1 MELENCQCL
10 SMITTSYERIGG
22 GDYDDD
28 YDSASSS
35 SSIIVCV
42 NEESMTRLKVACWRT
57 LWRKIKKE
65 KKRFFN
71 NNNNKKKKNSS
82 SHVQYDPNSYLQNFD
97 DGYYCSYSSDPDIF
111 SRSFSARFAMPSKY
125 FDKNNDEAIEEEDEE
140 QEEEESEEIL
150 DQ

>member
-22 GDYDDD
+22 DYDDE

-35 SSIIVCV
+35 IIVSV

-57 LWRKIKKE
+57 FWKKIKKE

-71 NNNNKKKKNSS
+71 NKKKSSS

-97 DGYYCSYSSDPDIF
+97 DGYYCSSSDPDIF
-111 SRSFSARFAMPSKY
+111 SRSFSARFAMPSKF
-125 FDKNNDEAIEEEDEE
+125 FDKDNDEAIEEEDEE
-140 QEEEESEEIL
+140 QEQEEGEEIL

>member
-10 SMITTSYERIGG
+10 SMITSYERIGG
-22 GDYDDD
+22 GYDD
-28 YDSASSS
+28 SSSSS

-42 NEESMTRLKVACWRT
+42 NDEESMTRLKMACWRT

-71 NNNNKKKKNSS
+71 NNKKNSS
-82 SHVQYDPNSYLQNFD
+82 SSSHVLHYQYDPNSYLQNFD
-97 DGYYCSYSSDPDIF
+97 DGYYCSSSDPDIF
-111 SRSFSARFAMPSKY
+111 SRSFSARFAMPSK
-125 FDKNNDEAIEEEDEE
+125 FFEKNNDEVAIEEG
-140 QEEEESEEIL
+140 EEEEEEEIL

>member
-1 MELENCQCL
+1 MLTMELENWQCL
-10 SMITTSYERIGG
+10 SMITSYERIGG
-22 GDYDDD
+22 D
-28 YDSASSS
+28 YDSVSAASSSS

-71 NNNNKKKKNSS
+71 NNNNNNNNNNKKKNSS

-97 DGYYCSYSSDPDIF
+97 DGYYCSSSDPDIF
-111 SRSFSARFAMPSKY
+111 SRSFSARFAMPSKI
-125 FDKNNDEAIEEEDEE
+125 FEKNNDEAIEEE
-140 QEEEESEEIL
+140 QE
-150 DQ
+150 D